1 MARIEIIDDDV
12 ELAENFSLVLK
23 KEGHTVSIRDQAE
36 GALEELLQNKPDL
49 LILDVMFPEN
59 PAGGFDLARKIKQTE
74 EIKDLPVILLTAINQ
89 EFPMDFSARDIDRDW
104 MPVQDFIEKPIN
116 IPTLI
121 EKVNEMLAEGK

>member
-23 KEGHTVSIRDQAE
+23 KEGHTVSIRDQVE

-89 EFPMDFSARDIDRDW
+89 EFPMDFSARDIDQDW
-104 MPVQDFIEKPIN
+104 MPVQDFVEKPVN
-116 IPTLI
+116 IPDLI
-121 EKVNEMLAEGK
+121 EKVNKMLAEGK